1 MHTHPSNRWLAAAIG
16 AGLVLNLLV
25 ANHSTPLWDQDE
37 AAYAGFAHTMV
48 RTGDWAI
55 PEFTW
60 SDPHRKPPLHFWMIA
75 ASFSVLGENTFAL
88 RLPGILAFALTCA
101 LLGWW
106 GSAVLG
112 TRRAWGGAAVLATSL
127 APLFGKV
134 ALVDGPLLLAQT
146 VAALGL
152 LRFIHTPRWRWAG
165 AVALGAAAGML
176 LKGPPVL
183 ILVIGAM
190 GVLAVLHPARRRL
203 VGLHPWLLLPLSALP
218 LVAWGWVAWQRDDG
232 AFVRWMFDWYVLRR
246 ASGGVF
252 GQTGPP
258 GTYLASFALLLFP
271 WFGLL
276 PAALVRTARKVWAR
290 DPIYVGLA
298 AWLAAGWLI
307 YEILP
312 SKLPAYALGAY
323 PALAVILAD
332 QALDLTADRVRQ
344 SWLVK
349 GGLIFQGLLSL
360 VIAGGLVAGAWMLIP
375 GEVLGGL
382 VVVGA
387 VIAVATVAAA
397 WLFRRGEPTRAL
409 AAMVV
414 GSLLFF
420 HLAWAVAMPQLQP
433 RLGITRT
440 VADQVAA
447 VAPPGAQVIAGKN
460 YRLPSLVLYLQW
472 MDMEV
477 RQAGKD
483 EDLGALLGR
492 SEPVV
497 LILDDGRREV
507 LGSPAGLDAEVSVD
521 GWIPDKGV
529 PIRFWILANEGTA
542 P

>member
-1 MHTHPSNRWLAAAIG
+1 MHTHPSNRWLVVAIG

-25 ANHSTPLWDQDE
+25 ANHSNPLWDQDE

-55 PEFTW
+55 PEFAW
-60 SDPHRKPPLHFWMIA
+60 SDPHRKPPLNFWMIA
-75 ASFSVLGENTFAL
+75 GSFSVLGENTFAL
-88 RLPGILAFALTCA
+88 RLPGALSFALTCV

-106 GSAVLG
+106 GAAVFG
-112 TRRAWGGAAVLATSL
+112 ARRAWGGAAVLATSL
-127 APLFGKV
+127 APLFGKI

-152 LRFIHTPRWRWAG
+152 LRFVHTPRWRWAG
-165 AVALGAAAGML
+165 AIAGGVAAGLL

-190 GVLAVLHPARRRL
+190 AVLAVLHPARRRL

-218 LVAWGWVAWQRDDG
+218 LVAWGWVAWQRDNG
-232 AFVRWMFDWYVLRR
+232 EFVRWMFDWYVLRR

-276 PAALVRTARKVWAR
+276 PAALVRTARRIWAR

-332 QALDLTADRVRQ
+332 QALDLTADRVRR

-349 GGLIFQGLLSL
+349 GGLVFQGLLSL
-360 VIAGGLVAGAWMLIP
+360 VIAGGLIAGAWVLIP
-375 GEVLGGL
+375 GKVLAGL

-387 VIAVATVAAA
+387 VVALATAAAA
-397 WLFRRGEPTRAL
+397 WLFGRGEPTRAL

-420 HLAWAVAMPQLQP
+420 HLAWAVAMPQLRP

-460 YRLPSLVLYLQW
+460 FRLPSLVLYLEW

-483 EDLGALLGR
+483 EDLAALLGR
-492 SEPVV
+492 TEPVV
-497 LILDDGRREV
+497 LILDDGRREA
-507 LGSPAGLDAEVSVD
+507 LGSPRGLDAEVAVD

-529 PIRFWILANEGTA
+529 PIRFWILANGGTGR
-542 P
+542 

>member
-1 MHTHPSNRWLAAAIG
+1 MPTQRSNRWLVAVIG
-16 AGLVLNLLV
+16 AGLFLNLLV

-37 AAYAGFAHTMV
+37 AAYAGFAHTMLQ
-48 RTGDWAI
+48 TGDWAI

-60 SDPHRKPPLHFWMIA
+60 SEPHRKPPLHFWMIA
-75 ASFSVLGENTFAL
+75 ASFAALGENTFAL
-88 RLPGILAFALTCA
+88 RLPGVVSFALTCA

-106 GSAVLG
+106 GAGVFG
-112 TRRAWGGAAVLATSL
+112 RRRAWGGAAVLATSL

-152 LRFIHTPRWRWAG
+152 LRFVHTPRWRWAG
-165 AVALGAAAGML
+165 ALVAGVAAGLL

-190 GVLAVLHPARRRL
+190 GVIAVAHPQRRRL
-203 VGLHPWLLLPLSALP
+203 VGLHPWVLIPLSALP
-218 LVAWGWVAWQRDDG
+218 LVAWGWVAWQRDG
-232 AFVRWMFDWYVLRR
+232 GEFVRWMFDWYVLRR
-246 ASGGVF
+246 AAGSVF
-252 GQTGPP
+252 SQTGPP

-276 PAALVRTARKVWAR
+276 PAALVRTARRVWAR
-290 DPIYVGLA
+290 DPVYVGLA

-332 QALDLTADRVRQ
+332 QALDLTADRVRR

-349 GGLIFQGLLSL
+349 GGLVFQGLLAL
-360 VIAGGLVAGAWMLIP
+360 VIAGGLIAGAWVLIP
-375 GEVLGGL
+375 GQVLAGL
-382 VVVGA
+382 VAAGV
-387 VIAVATVAAA
+387 VIATAAVAAA
-397 WLFRRGEPTRAL
+397 WMFGRGEPTRAL
-409 AAMVV
+409 VAMVA

-420 HLAWAVAMPQLQP
+420 HLAWAVAMPQLRP

-440 VADQVAA
+440 VADEVAA
-447 VAPPGAQVIAGKN
+447 VAGPGTQVVAGKN
-460 YRLPSLVLYLQW
+460 FRLPSLVVYLAW
-472 MDMEV
+472 MGMEM

-483 EDLGALLGR
+483 EDLGALLSG

-497 LILDDGRREV
+497 LILDEARREA
-507 LGSPAGLDAEVSVD
+507 LGSPAGLGQEGAVD

-529 PIRFWILANEGTA
+529 PIRFWILTSQGTA